1 MANPT
6 VRLIIGVVVGVIVAG
21 LIVFAVELL
30 GHSIYPPPP
39 GIDVTNPA
47 DLKRLMA
54 VMPFEAKLFVV
65 VGWFLGAIG
74 GAFVANR
81 IARSHRAGWIVAV
94 IVILLSTYSL
104 VTIPHPIWMIITAVA
119 LPLLAAWI
127 ASQWVPRAS
136 TM

>member
-6 VRLIIGVVVGVIVAG
+6 VRLIVGVIVGMIVAG

-30 GHSIYPPPP
+30 GHSIYPPPAD
-39 GIDVTNPA
+39 IEVTDPA
-47 DLKRLMA
+47 DLARLIA

-104 VTIPHPIWMIITAVA
+104 VTIPHPIWMIIAAVA
-119 LPLLAAWI
+119 LPLMAAWI
-127 ASQWVPRAS
+127 ASRQVTRAP